1 MNAEEIDLIKL
12 NKKFCVESGHPDLCK
27 LSLTYD
33 RVIRLPEIEVLNG
46 SKTGGEGSEILYSS
60 PIHYVYSNL
69 LHGLYRY
76 SVANHKNIIKV
87 SVIKKL
93 KLSYI
98 LDVLKTKYSND
109 NIWSK
114 TYSNMVI
121 DFFKKNMIGD
131 GPAERIIK
139 DAPILDENKLKDLEM
154 HPELNYDNEIDKIKL
169 RELEKTQDFDY
180 KNEVDKFNKQMYIY
194 DYFKNKLETKGDSIF
209 SPEIEVVDDF
219 LDPEIVTEKMNIGK
233 KTKSKKGVLEEAADV
248 EGGDLELKPKRAI
261 FENPVPI
268 KKNKIQNISIYEMYK
283 IYKNMEKNKCML
295 KAIEKYMRCFI
306 DQTNNIKPMLDELSL
321 KFLVYNNPNDKFL
334 GVDIEDMSGYN
345 SLGYILMDILSSK
358 KLKNQYLM
366 DYDTDRIYN
375 VYLASLIFKHMI
387 KNCDDIL
394 VYRNVDINVVASRI
408 NFYGIQY
415 LPKQTVI
422 EMYRDKSLENYNL
435 IRLQIHFEDK
445 KEYNS
450 MIKYLYYMYYTR
462 ARIMAEESIRNKII
476 DIFLT
481 NRIFDMCGSTDD
493 NFANDYFN
501 SLNLKYGN
509 IKNQIVNMNTQIIL
523 STEDPVFICLKYIEK
538 FKIKLKEKFHDSI
551 IKLYEKNKN
560 NECFYNK
567 KTSTEYILRTH
578 INRIE
583 NQEPLLAG
591 EGGFDINTIYF
602 IDSNKNIININLEET
617 YIDFLIKVR
626 GLRGD
631 KEIEKEIILSTL
643 GNLEQKK
650 NYNKNIRELYN
661 EGLFPPFQME
671 INREGNL
678 RHPYET
684 YNNEFVKKMDIKKF
698 KFFLRDGSNNWRT
711 RSINST
717 ADRGAA
723 ALRVDRGAASTKST
737 DPLIISHDKEDIY
750 VIDDNNPF
758 SFTYILPEGITLNK
772 FKFNS
777 MYQYVYFKMFKK
789 LPPYAI
795 TIQSNVEIFS
805 KLLNPKNM
813 KFFKSPRNMSV
824 YFNSFFEAQTLQ
836 AKEVLFQKSITKKF
850 DDEELMNILIGT
862 GNKKIIYGSKDK
874 YFGIGPDGKGE
885 NIIGDI
891 YEVIRDKINGCFL
904 EKKGEVL
911 PLLNWVLADSRLN
924 KWVSDRINRFAT
936 TINIIKNYTNTV
948 SPLEKNYKD
957 ILKTIYWFCKF
968 EKNKRLGDQ
977 IIQLEEKDKNIF
989 KFLQQKFIGTI
1000 NSSTDN
1006 KQVEYLFTV
1015 FTSIFINV
1023 LSTLEIFIRN
1033 KQITLVDILIE
1044 KLNGVVE
1051 NDFFSGSL
1059 APSLYNFL
1067 LLNLKKDNNITDVIK
1082 DNFKFI
1088 TNDDFSEEESYIP
1101 SFKEIDFDLSSTHLF
1116 KKFNSF
1122 NPGPSSKFIK
1132 AITPIEKQLLK
1143 LTYFILQNSDIEEIK
1158 STIGYLPTELYK
1170 KYTIGF
1176 SLINISNKIKTEI
1189 NNTIDNKIALELSAS
1204 ILICDEIKNNK
1215 WNTYKTT
1222 GDELF
1227 SYKNYDPTEDGIMG
1241 SHRDIKFSDFYFSGQ
1256 DDMPFISENYKN
1268 CNLTPLVEFIYN
1280 YIYNIDTTCKDKN
1293 IYFNRIISFLTSSD
1307 L

>member
-1 MNAEEIDLIKL
+1 MYIINNKMNAEEIDLIKL
-12 NKKFCVESGHPDLCK
+12 NKKFCAENGLPDLCK

-46 SKTGGEGSEILYSS
+46 SKTASSDGEILYSS

-69 LHGLYRY
+69 LHGSYRY

-87 SVIKKL
+87 SVTKKV

-114 TYSNMVI
+114 TYANMVI

-139 DAPILDENKLKDLEM
+139 DTPILDENKLKDLEQ

-180 KNEVDKFNKQMYIY
+180 KNEIDKFNKQMYIY

-219 LDPEIVTEKMNIGK
+219 LDPEIVTEKINIGK
-233 KTKSKKGVLEEAADV
+233 KTKSTKGGNEDV
-248 EGGDLELKPKRAI
+248 DAIDAGRRAI
-261 FENPVPI
+261 FQNPVPL
-268 KKNKIQNISIYEMYK
+268 KKNKIQNISIHEMYK

-306 DQTNNIKPMLDELSL
+306 DQTNSINPMLDELSL
-321 KFLVYNNPNDKFL
+321 KFLVYNTVTSGADKFL
-334 GVDIEDMSGYN
+334 GVNIEDMSGYN

-366 DYDTDRIYN
+366 NYDSDRIYN
-375 VYLASLIFKHMI
+375 VYLASLIFKHII

-408 NFYGIQY
+408 NFYDIQY

-422 EMYRDKSLENYNL
+422 EMYRDKSLKNYNL

-462 ARIMAEESIRNKII
+462 ARIMSEESIRNKII
-476 DIFLT
+476 DIFLI
-481 NRIFDMCGSTDD
+481 NKIFDMCGSTDD

-551 IKLYEKNKN
+551 IQLYEKNKN

-567 KTSTEYILRTH
+567 KTSTEYILRTP

-591 EGGFDINTIYF
+591 TSDTIYF
-602 IDSNKNIININLEET
+602 IDLNKNIININLEET

-631 KEIEKEIILSTL
+631 REIEKEIILSTL
-643 GNLEQKK
+643 ENLEQKK
-650 NYNKNIRELYN
+650 NYNKKIRELYN

-671 INREGNL
+671 INRQGDL

-684 YNNEFVKKMDIKKF
+684 YNHEFVKKMDIKKF
-698 KFFLRDGSNNWRT
+698 KFFLRDGSNDWRT
-711 RSINST
+711 RSINTS
-717 ADRGAA
+717 
-723 ALRVDRGAASTKST
+723 K

-758 SFTYILPEGITLNK
+758 SFTYILPDGITLNN

-789 LPPYAI
+789 LPPYAR

-813 KFFKSPRNMSV
+813 KFFKSLRNMDLH
-824 YFNSFFEAQTLQ
+824 FNSFFEAQTLQ
-836 AKEVLFQKSITKKF
+836 AKEILFQKSITKKF
-850 DDEELMNILIGT
+850 EDEELMNILVGT
-862 GNKKIIYGSKDK
+862 GNKKIIYGSRDK
-874 YFGIGPDGKGE
+874 YFGIGSDGKGE

-891 YEVIRDKINGCFL
+891 YEVIRDKVNGCFL
-904 EKKGEVL
+904 EKKGEIL
-911 PLLNWVLADSRLN
+911 PLVNWVLADSRLN

-948 SPLEKNYKD
+948 SPLEKNYKN

-977 IIQLEEKDKNIF
+977 IIQLEEKDQNIF

-1006 KQVEYLFTV
+1006 KQVEYLLTV
-1015 FTSIFINV
+1015 FKSIFINV

-1051 NDFFSGSL
+1051 NDFFSGAL

-1101 SFKEIDFDLSSTHLF
+1101 SFKEIEFDLSSKYLF
-1116 KKFNSF
+1116 KKLKSF

-1132 AITPIEKQLLK
+1132 AITPIEKQLFK
-1143 LTYFILQNSDIEEIK
+1143 LTHFILQNSDIEEIK

-1204 ILICDEIKNNK
+1204 ILICDDIKNNK

-1227 SYKNYDPTEDGIMG
+1227 LYKNYDPTEDGIMG

-1268 CNLTPLVEFIYN
+1268 CNLTALVEFIYN
-1280 YIYNIDTTCKDKN
+1280 YIYNVDTACKDKN
-1293 IYFNRIISFLTSSD
+1293 IYFNRIISFLTSSVYN
-1307 L
+1307 